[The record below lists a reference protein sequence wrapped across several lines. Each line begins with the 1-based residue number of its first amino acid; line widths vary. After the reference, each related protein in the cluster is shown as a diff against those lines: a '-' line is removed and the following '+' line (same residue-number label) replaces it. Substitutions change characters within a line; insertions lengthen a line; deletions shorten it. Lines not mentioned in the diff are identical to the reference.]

1 MAAIV
6 GAAGLPS
13 ALAAARAGKRVL
25 LANKEALVA
34 AGGLFMRTVRECGA
48 ELLPIDCENNAILP
62 CKPKLG
68 RAHSPTTAAQ
78 GVRTLLQ
85 TASGGPFCT
94 NAVEDGSANV
104 GQTVHNRQIWYSR
117 LSKK

>member
-48 ELLPIDCENNAILP
+48 ELLPIDSQHHAIFP
-62 CKPKLG
+62 CMPQSG
-68 RAHSPTTAAQ
+68 PAHPPTTAAK
-78 GVRTLLQ
+78 GVRRLLL
-85 TASGGPFCT
+85 TASGGPFRT
-94 NAVEDGSANV
+94 TALDQLSTDTPAPASAHPTWSI
-104 GQTVHNRQIWYSR
+104 GDP
-117 LSKK
+117 